1 MNQLSKDLL
10 SRNTLVYLILLLILG
25 LPLFDTLFPA
35 KVEGVSRTAPILI
48 KLSLVG
54 ALFLYFIQ
62 NIKLWW
68 FQDSIGQII
77 TLFLI
82 VHLSYLFVSSD
93 EYFTD
98 FYKLSKTFVW
108 YFGYF
113 LFLDFSY
120 KSRINEKWIKNFFF
134 LAIILIAI
142 MVLIQVTNDELFKSN
157 KDYGASNQAYY
168 LLFLMPFLFI
178 FRDVKYRILLFGLIA
193 VCVAISM
200 KRGTML
206 LFAIMILYMIFF
218 SNMKDIVSKRFSTIF
233 KISVIVILLIVVQQ
247 FVLTNLGIYEEK
259 FSDITEFDNE
269 NIYAVGSGRGALYL
283 LPLERW
289 IESNLFHFIFG
300 YGFNATPDFY
310 PTTGVLSKGF
320 YAHSDVVMI
329 IHDYGLI
336 GLIILFTLFKRL
348 YSVSIRSVLPIHRV
362 PLFLLFIAITV
373 KSFVSGF
380 ILYDYSIFGFALI
393 GYIVGSQYQIEESN
407 SNLLDAS

>member
-1 MNQLSKDLL
+1 MA
-10 SRNTLVYLILLLILG
+10 

-35 KVEGVSRTAPILI
+35 KVEGVSRSAPVLV

-54 ALFLYFIQ
+54 ALFLYFVR
-62 NIKLWW
+62 NVKLWW
-68 FQDSIGQII
+68 FRDPIGQII
-77 TLFLI
+77 TLFII

-98 FYKLSKTFVW
+98 LYKLSKTLVW

-113 LFLDFSY
+113 FFLDFSY
-120 KSRINEKWIKNFFF
+120 KSRIDEKWIKNFF
-134 LAIILIAI
+134 LIVIILISI
-142 MVLIQVTNDELFKSN
+142 MVIIQVTDDQLFKSH

-168 LLFLMPFLFI
+168 LLFIMPFLFV
-178 FRDVKYRILLFGLIA
+178 FREVKYRILLFSLIA
-193 VCVAISM
+193 ICVTISM

-218 SNMKDIVSKRFSTIF
+218 GNLKEIVSKRFSIIF
-233 KISVIVILLIVVQQ
+233 KASVIIILMIVVQQ
-247 FVLTNLGIYEEK
+247 FVLSNLGIYEEK
-259 FSDITEFDNE
+259 FSDINE
-269 NIYAVGSGRGALYL
+269 LNEGNIYAVGSGRGALYL

-289 IESNLFHFIFG
+289 VESNAFHFIFG

-310 PTTGVLSKGF
+310 PTTGILNKGF

-336 GLIILFTLFKRL
+336 GLVLLFTLFKRL
-348 YSVSIRSVLPIHRV
+348 YNNSMRSVLPIHRV

-380 ILYDYSIFGFALI
+380 ILYDYSVFGFALV

-407 SNLLDAS
+407 LNALNAG